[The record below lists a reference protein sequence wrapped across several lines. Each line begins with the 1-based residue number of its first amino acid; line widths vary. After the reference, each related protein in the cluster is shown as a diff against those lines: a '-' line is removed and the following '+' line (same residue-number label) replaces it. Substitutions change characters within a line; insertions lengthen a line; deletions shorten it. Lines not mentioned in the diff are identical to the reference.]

1 MCLDGTWWDE
11 WGKPPVVIHEISR
24 NHCLTDFCLYLHI
37 ICCVRCLVCH
47 FQSIN
52 SLVLS
57 PTQKWRLMGVQVV
70 CFFRS
75 RSSVFAARTLWFKTS
90 TAWHCFVK
98 RGALPS
104 YQSDSDPRF
113 AVMRCLRGQE
123 WVGRFTQVSSVYWFY
138 MVVEWLYPVLL
149 LH

>member
-70 CFFRS
+70 CFSKPIFSLCCEDLVIQNKYRMALFCQAWSTSKLPIRFRS
-75 RSSVFAARTLWFKTS
+75 SIRSHALFKGTGIGRS
-90 TAWHCFVK
+90 LHTGLFCILVLHGCRMIIPGFVI
-98 RGALPS
+98 S
-104 YQSDSDPRF
+104 
-113 AVMRCLRGQE
+113 
-123 WVGRFTQVSSVYWFY
+123 W
-138 MVVEWLYPVLL
+138 
-149 LH
+149 